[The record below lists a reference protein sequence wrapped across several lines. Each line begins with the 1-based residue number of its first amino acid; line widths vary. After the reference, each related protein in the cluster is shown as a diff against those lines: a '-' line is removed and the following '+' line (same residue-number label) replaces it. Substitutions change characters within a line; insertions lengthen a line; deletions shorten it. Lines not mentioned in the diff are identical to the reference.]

1 MSSLPSTPRPI
12 TFGVQCSSPSSV
24 TASSWAELAR
34 KVEDLGFTRLTVS
47 DHLDEQLA
55 PVPALMA
62 AADATTR
69 LRIGSLV
76 FCNDY
81 RHPAMLAKEAA
92 TLDLLSGGRL
102 DFGIGAGWMRSDY
115 DRAGISMDSAGER
128 VDRLEEAIHVILGL
142 FSPGPCTFAGKH
154 YQVDG
159 LSGLP
164 KPTQTPHPPV
174 CIGGG
179 GKRVLQLAARY
190 ANIVGLNPKMT
201 AGVID
206 ASVGRDATEAATDRK
221 LAWIADAAGERFS
234 DLEIQ
239 VRTQIVI
246 VTNERRA
253 VAESLAAGFGLT
265 TEEALRTP
273 HALAGTCEQIVEDLL
288 YRRERF
294 GITSVGV
301 DMDAIDSLGPV
312 IAALDGR

>member
-1 MSSLPSTPRPI
+1 MSSEPSAPRPI
-12 TFGVQCSSPSSV
+12 TFGVQCSSPGSA
-24 TASSWAELAR
+24 TAKSWAELAR
-34 KVEDLGFTRLTVS
+34 KVEDLGFVRLTVS

-62 AADATTR
+62 AANATSR

-81 RHPAMLAKEAA
+81 RHPAVLAKEAA
-92 TLDLLSGGRL
+92 TLDLLSDGRL
-102 DFGIGAGWMRSDY
+102 DLGIGAGWMSADY
-115 DRAGISMDSAGER
+115 ERAGIPMDTPGER
-128 VDRLEEAIHVILGL
+128 IDRLEEAVQVILGL
-142 FSPGPCTFAGKH
+142 FSEGPCTFLGEH
-154 YQVDG
+154 YRIDG

-164 KPTQTPHPPV
+164 KPRQTPHPPLF
-174 CIGGG
+174 IGGG
-179 GKRVLQLAARY
+179 GKKVLQLAARY
-190 ANIVGLNPKMT
+190 ANIIGLNPKLT

-206 ASVGRDATEAATDRK
+206 SSVGADATEAATDRK
-221 LAWIADAAGERFS
+221 LAWIAQAAGARFAE
-234 DLEIQ
+234 LEIQ

-246 VTNERRA
+246 VTNERHA

-265 TEEALRTP
+265 AEEALKTP

>member
-1 MSSLPSTPRPI
+1 
-12 TFGVQCSSPSSV
+12 
-24 TASSWAELAR
+24 LAR
-34 KVEDLGFTRLTVS
+34 KVEDLGFARLTVS

-62 AADATTR
+62 AANATTS

-81 RHPAMLAKEAA
+81 RHPALLAKEAA
-92 TLDLLSGGRL
+92 TLDLLSDGRL
-102 DFGIGAGWMRSDY
+102 DLGIGAGWMQADYERS
-115 DRAGISMDSAGER
+115 GIQMDSAGVR
-128 VDRLEEAIHVILGL
+128 VDRLEEAVQIILGL
-142 FSPGPCTFAGKH
+142 FSEGPYNFSGTH
-154 YQVDG
+154 YRIDG

-164 KPTQTPHPPV
+164 KPQQKPHPPL

-179 GKRVLQLAARY
+179 GKRVLELAARY
-190 ANIVGLNPKMT
+190 ANIVGLNPKMS

-206 ASVGRDATEAATDRK
+206 ASVGADATEAATTRK
-221 LAWIADAAGERFS
+221 LSWIAQAAGERFS
-234 DLEIQ
+234 HLEIQ

-246 VTNERRA
+246 ITNNRYS
-253 VAESLAAGFGLT
+253 VAESLASGFGLT
-265 TEEALRTP
+265 TEEALKTP

-301 DMDAIDSLGPV
+301 DMEAIDSLGPV

>member
-1 MSSLPSTPRPI
+1 M
-12 TFGVQCSSPSSV
+12 QCSSPQSP
-24 TASSWAELAR
+24 TARSWAELAR
-34 KVEDLGFTRLTVS
+34 KVEDLGFTRLTVA

-62 AADATTR
+62 AANATSH

-92 TLDLLSGGRL
+92 TLDLLSDGRL

-115 DRAGISMDSAGER
+115 ERAGISMDSPGER
-128 VDRLEEAIHVILGL
+128 IDRLEEAIQVILGL
-142 FSPGPCTFAGKH
+142 FSEGPYSVSGRH
-154 YQVDG
+154 YHIEG
-159 LSGLP
+159 LAGLP
-164 KPTQTPHPPV
+164 KPTQLPHPPL

-190 ANIVGLNPKMT
+190 ANIIGLNPKLT

-206 ASVGRDATEAATDRK
+206 SSVGADATEAATDRK
-221 LAWIADAAGERFS
+221 LAWIAEAAGDRFS
-234 DLEIQ
+234 ELEIQ

-246 VTNERRA
+246 ITNERHA
-253 VAESLAAGFGLT
+253 VAESLAAGFGLS
-265 TEEALRTP
+265 TEEALKTP
-273 HALAGTCEQIVEDLL
+273 HALAGTSEQIVEDLL

-301 DMDAIDSLGPV
+301 DMDAIDTLGPV